1 MNKFF
6 NILLLSALTLPF
18 FTACESDTDSN
29 PVFHEATEFVL
40 NEPAYAANNT
50 YNLGIAG
57 TTVQLTC
64 NQPDYGFPVATTY
77 AVQVAFDEIF
87 EEENY
92 LELGSTFTNTHIA
105 IDAAELNASL
115 MELWSTVNEDADVPT
130 EAVSVYV
137 RLRAGVTGQSLGNI
151 LSNVIC
157 LSKVQISADASSL
170 PIPEYMWLAGTM
182 SDWSWVTMAP
192 VYGLEGQY
200 YRIVYLEDGGSFKF
214 GTKEGE
220 WLGYTD
226 SRLTIVDNASA
237 GVSGDN
243 GDANIQVDKGDWY
256 VLTMK
261 TAVKGKDYAFTLTFA
276 PAKVYIIGACEGG
289 NWAMLDEWRFTDS
302 GNGTLVSPP
311 LAAAG
316 EVRMCVDA
324 GIDWWRTEFTLK
336 GEEIYFRNIDIPDN
350 WETNL
355 GAEYSVA
362 GTPGMVIEL
371 DFNAGTGV
379 KRQE

>member
-50 YNLGIAG
+50 YDLGIAG

-77 AVQVAFDEIF
+77 AVQVTFDESF

-92 LELGSTFTNTHIA
+92 IELGSTFTNTHIA
-105 IDAAELNASL
+105 IEAAELNSSL
-115 MELWSTVNEDADVPT
+115 LELWSTQHEGEDVPT
-130 EAVSVYV
+130 EAISIYV
-137 RLRAGVTGQSLGNI
+137 RLRAVVSGQNIGKI
-151 LSNVIC
+151 LSNTIC
-157 LSKVQISADASSL
+157 LSKVKMNNEETLSL
-170 PIPEYMWLAGTM
+170 PEYMWLAGTM

-220 WLGYTD
+220 WLGYND
-226 SRLTIVDNASA
+226 SRLTVNDNANA

-243 GDANIQVDKGDWY
+243 NDGNIQVTKGGY
-256 VLTMK
+256 YLITMK
-261 TAVKGKDYAFTLTFA
+261 TVAKGNDYAFTMNIA

-289 NWAMLDEWRFTDS
+289 NWALLDEWMFTDK
-302 GNGTLVSPP
+302 GNGILVSPA
-311 LAAAG
+311 LVVAG

-336 GEEIYFRNIDIPDN
+336 SETEIHYRNMNIIDS
-350 WETNL
+350 WTEA
-355 GAEYSVA
+355 GADYSIA
-362 GTPGMVIEL
+362 GAPGMVIEL
-371 DFNAGTGV
+371 NFNAGTGEV
-379 KRQE
+379 KK